1 MKNPLPALLLAPL
14 LLLAACNTTQGVG
27 EDLESAGK
35 EISKTADEN
44 K

>member
-1 MKNPLPALLLAPL
+1 MSRLIAVALLAPM
-14 LLLAACNTTQGVG
+14 LLLAACNTTQGMG

>member
-1 MKNPLPALLLAPL
+1 MKTLIAATLLAPM